1 MVEMMLDG
9 HDEKISL
16 KPIKLKFQVKAAA
29 FIAATFALSM
39 FFEGWRQIHQSP
51 SIQSWLILSAG
62 VIFTL
67 FMLWLNGFFIYI
79 EEMSKG
85 TLTKRVHHYDLLAER
100 FQSSKDSRGEAQKQK
115 LETEREKPNGV

>member
-9 HDEKISL
+9 HDEEIPL
-16 KPIKLKFQVKAAA
+16 KPMKLKFQVKAVA
-29 FIAATFALSM
+29 FVVATFALSL

-51 SIQSWLILSAG
+51 SVQSWLILSAG

-67 FMLWLNGFFIYI
+67 LILWLNGFFIYI

-100 FQSSKDSRGEAQKQK
+100 FQRGKVLRSEHQRRLEAD
-115 LETEREKPNGV
+115 REKPNGG